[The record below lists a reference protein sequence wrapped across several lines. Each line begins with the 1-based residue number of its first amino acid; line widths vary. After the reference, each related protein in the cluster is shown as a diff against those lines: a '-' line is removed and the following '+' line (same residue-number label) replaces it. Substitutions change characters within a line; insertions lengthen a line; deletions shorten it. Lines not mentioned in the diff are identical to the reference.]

1 MSLTLGLGLGSGQ
14 QAAGTPAAPSYHP
27 DDDLLGIECYLIA
40 DADDVALTGSLV
52 DEWQNRGTVDLIARD
67 EAAGYR
73 PTWDDDYADGFPGI
87 ICDYNAVGPVYQ
99 YLVGRNGAD
108 SANVACSTVHTVSSK
123 FGIVVVTPLAPART
137 SAGAGNVFGDNLGF
151 WGFGIYSNAGT
162 PKAEIF
168 NQPAGINYAETTC
181 TVAARQVI
189 AYRHTGGVFSVSVNG
204 GTWADVT
211 SGNSGGL
218 GIRIQWAERYD
229 GTTGDVVFHLAAAS
243 ATEIGGAGEF
253 DNVISRLCEWAG
265 V

>member
-1 MSLTLGLGLGSGQ
+1 MRLGLNLGLGGRA

-52 DEWQNRGTVDLIARD
+52 DEWQNRGTVDLVARD

-99 YLVGRNGAD
+99 YLIGRNGAD
-108 SANVACSTVHTVSSK
+108 SANVGGAAVHTVSSK

-137 SAGAGNVFGDNLGF
+137 ANTAGNVFAENTGY
-151 WGFGIYSNAGT
+151 WGLGIYSSAGV
-162 PKAEIF
+162 PKAEVMNF
-168 NQPAGINYAETTC
+168 SGSYQLAEVTC

-204 GTWADVT
+204 GAWADVS
-211 SGNSGGL
+211 SGDSGAL
-218 GIRIQWAERYD
+218 GTRIQWAERYD
-229 GTTGDVVFHLAAAS
+229 GATGDVVFHLACAS

-253 DNVISRLCEWAG
+253 DNVIARICEWAG